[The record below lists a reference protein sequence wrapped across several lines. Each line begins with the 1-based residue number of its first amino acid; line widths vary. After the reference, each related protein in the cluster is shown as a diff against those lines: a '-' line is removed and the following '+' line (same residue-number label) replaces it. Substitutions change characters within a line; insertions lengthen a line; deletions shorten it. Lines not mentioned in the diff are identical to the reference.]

1 MYFQS
6 VTQFFRGKLQTR
18 NVQNIIIFMIFNK
31 IHKNKKK
38 DGFRLFLCPRQG
50 SNLHVL
56 ANTGP

>member
-6 VTQFFRGKLQTR
+6 VTQFFQGKVQTQ
-18 NVQNIIIFMIFNK
+18 NVKKVIIHMIFNK
-31 IHKNKKK
+31 IHKTKKK
-38 DGFRLFLCPRQG
+38 TESVFFLCPRQG